1 MNIPSKGRYALCALL
16 AVACREREGPVSVSQ
31 LALELDISLSYLE
44 QLFAGLRSAGLVR
57 GRRGAG
63 GGYRL
68 ARDPS
73 QITVLDVLQAV
84 GAGQV
89 HRSDSDYLPEQ
100 LWCRLS
106 ESLAGFLEGIT
117 VDQVLASVPIPSEDP
132 AVD

>member
-1 MNIPSKGRYALCALL
+1 MNIPSKGQYALCALF
-16 AVACREREGPVSVSQ
+16 AVAYRERKGPVSVSQ

-44 QLFAGLRSAGLVR
+44 QLFAGLRNAGLVR

-73 QITVLDVLQAV
+73 RITVLEVLRAV

-89 HRSDSDYLPEQ
+89 YRTDSDYLPEQ
-100 LWCRLS
+100 LWSRLS
-106 ESLAGFLEGIT
+106 ESLASFLEGIT
-117 VDQVLASVPIPSEDP
+117 VEQVLRSASNLSEDL
-132 AVD
+132 ATD

>member
-1 MNIPSKGRYALCALL
+1 MNIPSKGQYALCALF
-16 AVACREREGPVSVSQ
+16 AVACREQEGPVSVSQ

-44 QLFAGLRSAGLVR
+44 QLFAGLRNAGLVR
-57 GRRGAG
+57 GQRGAG

-73 QITVLDVLQAV
+73 QITVLEVLQAV

-117 VDQVLASVPIPSEDP
+117 VDQVLTAAPIRSGEP
-132 AVD
+132 ATD